1 MAVMKEETFVDGPL
15 TLRLFETGDAVSLEW
30 RGQSMAREPGRF
42 LLPVLSKALD
52 LGLQRNKP
60 LVIDFQQLEYLNS
73 STITPVIRILEHARR
88 GHSRVRILYSK
99 ALQWQALSFTALEL
113 FKTPD
118 ARIDIRGV

>member
-1 MAVMKEETFVDGPL
+1 MEEENFNDGPL
-15 TLRLFETGDAVSLEW
+15 ALRLYETAEMVCLEW

-52 LGLQRNKP
+52 LGLQRDKP

-88 GHSRVRILYSK
+88 GHSRVRIVYNKSLK
-99 ALQWQALSFTALEL
+99 WQSLSFTALEL

-118 ARIDIRGV
+118 ARIDVRGV

>member
-1 MAVMKEETFVDGPL
+1 MEEEIFNDGPL
-15 TLRLFETGDAVSLEW
+15 SLRLFETEEMVCLEW
-30 RGQSMAREPGRF
+30 SGQSMAREPGKF

-52 LGLQRNKP
+52 RGLQRNKP

-88 GHSRVRILYSK
+88 GHSRVRIVYNK
-99 ALQWQALSFTALEL
+99 ALKWQSLSFTALEL

-118 ARIDIRGV
+118 ARIDVRGV

>member
-1 MAVMKEETFVDGPL
+1 MEEENFNDGPL
-15 TLRLFETGDAVSLEW
+15 VLRLYETAEMVCLEW
-30 RGQSMAREPGRF
+30 RGQSMAREPGKF

-52 LGLQRNKP
+52 WGLQRDKP

-88 GHSRVRILYSK
+88 GHSRVRIVYNKSLK
-99 ALQWQALSFTALEL
+99 WQSLSFTALEL

-118 ARIDIRGV
+118 ARIDVRGV

>member
-1 MAVMKEETFVDGPL
+1 MEEENFVDGPL
-15 TLRLFETGDAVSLEW
+15 SLRLFETEDSVCLEW
-30 RGQSMAREPGRF
+30 HGQSMAREPGRF
-42 LLPVLSKALD
+42 LLPILSKALD
-52 LGLQRNKP
+52 LGLQRDKR

-99 ALQWQALSFTALEL
+99 ALKWQALSFTALEL

-118 ARIDIRGV
+118 ARIDVRGV

>member
-1 MAVMKEETFVDGPL
+1 MEEENFIEGPL
-15 TLRLFETGDAVSLEW
+15 LLRLYETAELVCLEW
-30 RGQSMAREPGRF
+30 RGQSMAREPGKF

-52 LGLQRNKP
+52 RGLQREKP

-88 GHSRVRILYSK
+88 GHSRVQIIYNKSLK
-99 ALQWQALSFTALEL
+99 WQSLSFTALEL

-118 ARIDIRGV
+118 ARIDVRGV